1 MRYSRLIVMVLGLV
15 ILCASFTEAA
25 RWSQAYVRQL
35 PNSAFAV
42 VETRPDGKAMR
53 RLPHHDARGAL
64 DLPHLCNAIA
74 RLGQVKWRDPANA
87 EIARRHLQG
96 HLAQVG
102 RPACRPIPMT
112 ES

>member
-1 MRYSRLIVMVLGLV
+1 MRYSRLIVMALGLV

-74 RLGQVKWRDPANA
+74 RLGRSGGATPPTPRSPA
-87 EIARRHLQG
+87 G
-96 HLAQVG
+96 
-102 RPACRPIPMT
+102 T
-112 ES
+112 